1 MRLGSAL
8 VIANPLKKEALA
20 LKPKV
25 EAYLRANGIALRS
38 NADVIITISGDGTI
52 LYTKQFYKK
61 PFFGIGHKESFISQ
75 ADERNW
81 RRMLERIIA
90 RGSSVE
96 RRLMLSGVLN
106 GRRVEDALNEICV
119 RSRKHVVLSMELSV
133 GAKRFSFRGDGIIF
147 ATPTGSTAYAYSCG
161 GSEMPR
167 SARNYQIVPIAPYRR
182 KFKPMIAKAQAT
194 LRIACECPA
203 DLIVDGQFVHAL
215 RKNNALRVRIAK
227 RGMEFVRARS

>member
-1 MRLGSAL
+1 MRIRSAL
-8 VIANPLKKEALA
+8 VIANPLKKQALA
-20 LKPKV
+20 LKPQV
-25 EAYLRANGIALRS
+25 ERYLASRGIAIERD
-38 NADVIITISGDGTI
+38 ADFIITISGDGTI

-81 RRMLERIIA
+81 KRMLGRIIA

-106 GRRVEDALNEICV
+106 GERFEDALNEICV
-119 RSRKHVVLSMELSV
+119 RSRKHIVLSMELSV
-133 GAKRFSFRGDGIIF
+133 AGKRFSFSGDGIIF

-167 SARNYQIVPIAPYRR
+167 DSRSYQIVPIAPYRR
-182 KFKPMIAKAQAT
+182 KFKPMITKQPAT
-194 LRIACECPA
+194 LRVACECPA
-203 DLIVDGQFVHAL
+203 DLIVDGQFVHPL
-215 RKNNALRVRIAK
+215 RRRSTLRIRIAK
-227 RGMEFVRARS
+227 REMEFILPK